1 MVICKTMKIRFF
13 ITIFLFT
20 LLSVPLTAQ
29 SRKTDANIF
38 GHVVSRGEHVPFA
51 TISLKGTTIGVATDE
66 SGHYRIVN
74 LPEGQY
80 RVVAQFVGYK
90 PDEKVIELRSG
101 VSVEVNFELEPD
113 MLGISEVVITADRNE
128 RNRTEASTIVNTITP
143 RMFTF
148 TQSVTL
154 NEGLVFSPGLRI
166 ENNCSNCGFNQV
178 RMNGLEGPYSQILIN
193 SRPVFSGLAGVYG
206 MELIP
211 ANMIE
216 RVEVVRGGGSAL
228 YGSNAIAGT
237 INIILKDPINN
248 SFEINT
254 TGGVTG
260 LGVKGRG
267 LLSNDYNIGF
277 NSSVVTA
284 DSKSGLSIFGFNR
297 NRDPFDANND
307 GFSEIA
313 HINNTTVGARAFH
326 RFGQRSK
333 VAIDF
338 FNIREERRGGN
349 GFDLLYHQA
358 DITEALRHNIS
369 NAAISYDKFFRD
381 YDLLSVYFSLQD
393 VGRDSYYGAGQSLK
407 DYGRTD
413 GLTWVGGAQ
422 YNLNAGTTAV
432 ISGVEL
438 RRETLTDKKLGYPDY
453 ANALI
458 VGDSII
464 SVPQTDNTIIAC
476 QTFTTAGFFTQVEQ
490 EFGRLTLSA
499 GARLDMYEV
508 YCNLT
513 GETDNGTVLSP
524 RINILYNVLDYL
536 QARVSYS
543 QGYRAPQVF
552 DEDLHTSTSGSRK
565 VIIRN
570 DPDLKR
576 EKSHSFM
583 ASLDFNRSLGG
594 INVGFLA
601 EGFLTRL
608 QDPFANEY
616 GVPDAEGV
624 VLFTRKNGSD
634 GAVVKGVNLELNIIP
649 VAGVT
654 VSTGYTIQSSR
665 FDTPVEFGERRFFRT
680 PDNYGFATIN
690 WQPAGRF
697 QASVTGAYTGTMLIP
712 YFGLL
717 ATDPAE
723 GMLIESKSFIDLGFN
738 LRYDIRLNG
747 TRAQLFG
754 GMKNLFNSYQSDFD
768 SGVDRDPGY
777 VYGPMAPRSV
787 YLGIRMGIFN

>member
-1 MVICKTMKIRFF
+1 MNFRL
-13 ITIFLFT
+13 FLSIA
-20 LLSVPLTAQ
+20 LLLLIAGQSTAQ
-29 SRKTDANIF
+29 SRRTDANIF
-38 GHVVSRGEHVPFA
+38 GHVVSGGEHVPFA
-51 TISLKGTTIGVATDE
+51 TVSLRGTTIGVATDE

-80 RVVAQFVGYK
+80 RIVAQFVGYK
-90 PDEKVIELRSG
+90 PLEKTIDLKSG
-101 VSVEVNFELEPD
+101 VTLEVNFELEPD

-128 RNRTEASTIVNTITP
+128 KNRTQASTIVNTITP

-154 NEGLVFSPGLRI
+154 NEGLVFSPGLRV
-166 ENNCSNCGFNQV
+166 ENNCQNCGFNQV
-178 RMNGLEGPYSQILIN
+178 RINGLEGPYSQILIN

-248 SFEINT
+248 SFEVST

-260 LGVKGRG
+260 LGVKGG
-267 LLSNDYNIGF
+267 GALSNDYNIGF

-297 NRDPFDANND
+297 GRDPFDANND
-307 GFSEIA
+307 SFSEIA
-313 HINNTTVGARAFH
+313 LLDNTTVGARAFH

-338 FNIREERRGGN
+338 FNIREERKGGN

-422 YNLNAGTTAV
+422 YNLNAGSTSV
-432 ISGVEL
+432 ISGAEL
-438 RRETLTDKKLGYPDY
+438 RRERLTDKKLGYPDY
-453 ANALI
+453 DNALI
-458 VGDSII
+458 IGDSII

-476 QTFTTAGFFTQVEQ
+476 QTFTTAGFFSQVEQ
-490 EFGRLTLSA
+490 EWGRLRLSA
-499 GARLDMYEV
+499 GMRLDLYQV
-508 YCNLT
+508 YCNIT

-524 RINILYNVLDYL
+524 RVNILYNIFEYL
-536 QARVSYS
+536 QGRVSYS

-552 DEDLHTSTSGSRK
+552 DEDLHTSTSGSRQ

-583 ASLDFNRSLGG
+583 TSLDFNKKLGSL
-594 INVGFLA
+594 NVGFLA

-616 GVPDAEGV
+616 GVPDENGV
-624 VLFTRKNGSD
+624 VLFTRRNASD
-634 GAVVKGVNLELNIIP
+634 GAVVKGLNLELNLIP

-654 VSTGYTIQSSR
+654 ISSGYTIQSSR
-665 FDTPVEFGERRFFRT
+665 FDTPVEFDERRFFRT
-680 PDNYGFATIN
+680 PDTYGFATIN
-690 WQPAGRF
+690 WQPAGKF
-697 QASVTGAYTGTMLIP
+697 QASVTGTYTGTMLVP
-712 YFGLL
+712 YFGLQ
-717 ATDPAE
+717 APDPDA
-723 GMLIESKSFIDLGFN
+723 GMLIESRSFIDMGFN

-747 TRAQLFG
+747 TRAQVFG

-777 VYGPMAPRSV
+777 IYGPMAPRSV

>member
-1 MVICKTMKIRFF
+1 MRFIIILLIAF
-13 ITIFLFT
+13 SFAVTGIT
-20 LLSVPLTAQ
+20 TAQ
-29 SRKTDANIF
+29 SKRTDANIF
-38 GHVVSRGEHVPFA
+38 GHVVSAGEHVPFA
-51 TISLKGTTIGVATDE
+51 TISVKGTTIGVATDE

-74 LPEGQY
+74 LPAGTFT
-80 RVVAQFVGYK
+80 VVAQYVGYK
-90 PDEKVIELRSG
+90 PSEQKVVLVPGATI
-101 VSVEVNFELEPD
+101 EVNFDLEPD
-113 MLGISEVVITADRNE
+113 MLGLSEVVITADRNE
-128 RNRTEASTIVNTITP
+128 RNRTEASTIVNSITP
-143 RMFTF
+143 KMFTF

-154 NEGLVFSPGLRI
+154 NEGLAFSPGLRI
-166 ENNCSNCGFNQV
+166 ENNCQNCGFNQV

-248 SFEINT
+248 SFEIST

-267 LLSNDYNIGF
+267 DLAGDYNIGF

-284 DSKSGLSIFGFNR
+284 DSKSGLSVFGFNR
-297 NRDPFDANND
+297 GRDPFDANND
-307 GFSEIA
+307 SFSEIA
-313 HINNTTVGARAFH
+313 LLNNSTIGARAFH
-326 RFGQRSK
+326 RFGHRSK
-333 VAIDF
+333 VALDF

-349 GFDLLYHQA
+349 GFDLPYHES

-369 NAAISYDKFFRD
+369 NAAITYDKYLREFDIFS
-381 YDLLSVYFSLQD
+381 LFFSLQD
-393 VGRDSYYGAGQSLK
+393 INRDSYYGAAQSLK

-413 GLTWVGGAQ
+413 GLTWVAGAQ
-422 YNLNAGTTAV
+422 YNLMAGTTSIV
-432 ISGVEL
+432 SGVEL
-438 RRETLTDKKLGYPDY
+438 RREKLTDMKLGYPDY
-453 ANALI
+453 ANAVI
-458 VGDSII
+458 AGDSIV
-464 SVPQTDNTIIAC
+464 SVPHTDNTIVAC
-476 QTFTTAGFFTQVEQ
+476 QTFTTGGLYSQIEQ
-490 EFGRLTLSA
+490 EWGRLRISA
-499 GARLDMYEV
+499 GMRLDNYQV
-508 YCNLT
+508 SCNLT
-513 GETDNGTVLSP
+513 GETDNGLVLSP
-524 RINILYNVLDYL
+524 RLNLLYNILDYL

-552 DEDLHTSTSGSRK
+552 DEDLHITTSGSRQ

-583 ASLDFNRSLGG
+583 VSFDFNRKLGSV
-594 INVGFLA
+594 NMGFLA

-616 GVPDAEGV
+616 GLPDENGV
-624 VLFTRKNGSD
+624 VLFTRKNASD
-634 GAVVKGVNLELNIIP
+634 GAVVKGVNFELNLIP
-649 VAGVT
+649 VSGVT
-654 VSTGYTIQSSR
+654 ISSGFTLQSSR
-665 FDTPVEFGERRFFRT
+665 FDTPVEFEETRFFRT

-697 QASVTGAYTGTMLIP
+697 QASVTGTYTGPMLVP
-712 YFGLL
+712 YFGML
-717 ATDPAE
+717 APDPDA
-723 GMLIESKSFIDLGFN
+723 GMLIRSKPFVDMGFN

-747 TRAQLFG
+747 TRAQVFG
-754 GMKNLFNSYQSDFD
+754 GMKNLFNAYQSDFD
-768 SGVDRDPGY
+768 RGFERDPAY
-777 VYGPMAPRSV
+777 IYGPMAPRSV
-787 YLGIRMGIFN
+787 YFGIRMGIFN